1 MSHEPYLELAA
12 AYALGALEGEE
23 RSRFEAH
30 LREGCPECETAMREY
45 EESLAGLAA
54 ELPSV
59 APPPRVKAALMERL
73 EAEARAARPAERP
86 TPWWWSMWPLTFA
99 GATVVA
105 AAVVVYLGWRINA
118 LDREL
123 AQRSQEMAAL
133 RARVAQ
139 QQEFLTILRA
149 PETKVVSLAGLKPSP
164 TAEGRMWWLRGVG
177 GVLMANGLPVTPPG
191 KTYQLWAIAGGKPVS
206 AGIFDVDPKGGATLQ
221 VKPPPAVDTVDLFAV
236 TLEPAGGLPQPSG
249 EMYLAGKVL

>member
-30 LREGCPECETAMREY
+30 LREGCPDCETAMREHG
-45 EESLAGLAA
+45 EILAGLVA
-54 ELPSV
+54 ELPRL
-59 APPPRVKAALMERL
+59 APPPRVKVALMARL
-73 EAEARAARPAERP
+73 EAEARPARPAERP
-86 TPWWWSMWPLTFA
+86 SPWWWSLWPMILG
-99 GATVVA
+99 GAVA
-105 AAVVVYLGWRINA
+105 AAAVMVVYLGWRISA

-123 AQRSQEMAAL
+123 AQRSQELAAL
-133 RARVAQ
+133 RTQVAQ
-139 QQEFLTILRA
+139 QREVLTILRA
-149 PETKVVSLAGLKPSP
+149 PETKAVALGGLKPSP
-164 TAEGRMWWLRGVG
+164 TAQGRLWWLRGVG
-177 GVLMANGLPVTPPG
+177 GVLVANGLPMTPPG

-206 AGIFDVDPKGGATLQ
+206 AGIFTVDPKGSATLQ
-221 VKPPPAVDTVDLFAV
+221 VKPLPAVDTVDVFAV

>member
-1 MSHEPYLELAA
+1 MSHEPYLEQAA
-12 AYALGALEGEE
+12 AYALGALEGDE

-30 LREGCPECETAMREY
+30 LREGCPECETAMRDY
-45 EESLAGLAA
+45 GESLAGLAA
-54 ELPSV
+54 ELPRV

-73 EAEARAARPAERP
+73 EAEARPPRP
-86 TPWWWSMWPLTFA
+86 TERSTLWWWSPWPLTLA
-99 GATVVA
+99 GATAVA

-123 AQRSQEMAAL
+123 AQRSQELAAL
-133 RARVAQ
+133 RTQVAQ
-139 QQEFLTILRA
+139 QREVLTILRA
-149 PETKVVSLAGLKPSP
+149 PETKAVSLGGLKPSP

-177 GVLMANGLPVTPPG
+177 GVLVANGLPMTPPG

-206 AGIFDVDPKGGATLQ
+206 AGIFDVDQNGSATLQ
-221 VKPPPAVDTVDLFAV
+221 VKTPPAMDTVDVFAV